1 MKNMFG
7 TKETNLKMLSD
18 NGTIF
23 TLLSEI
29 NKTMT
34 IFKFYSFKNLPV
46 ENTAQL
52 LDPTKATRHN
62 LPTPICCSA
71 GSLRQAGNS
80 L

>member
-1 MKNMFG
+1 
-7 TKETNLKMLSD
+7 
-18 NGTIF
+18 
-23 TLLSEI
+23 
-29 NKTMT
+29 MT

-52 LDPTKATRHN
+52 LDPTKAARHN